1 MARANALEAVLE
13 ALARA
18 RSDPSSAT
26 SLALLRSTLGG
37 KSGHAAAAAARIVG
51 DFELVDLV
59 PDLVASFERLLVQ
72 PLRSDAGCAGKAAIA
87 DALYRIGAAEI
98 GVYLKGIR
106 HVQLEPVWGGKADTA
121 TELRGTCALA
131 LVRVHHPDYLVEIA
145 DLLADRETP
154 VRKMAAQALAYSEN
168 PAAVPLLRLK
178 ALVGDDDPQVLGE
191 VLTALLSLAPHPSL
205 AFVERF
211 LDRDEARS
219 PKRQRWRS
227 APRAGR
233 RRSRSSADSG
243 NARSTSRCAEPR
255 CSPSPCSSTTKR
267 STICSAH
274 VRDSAPLHARE
285 ALRALAVY
293 RHDPRLRAQVDAVAT
308 GNATKGRCAA
318 PSARRLATGGP
329 RPS

>member
-1 MARANALEAVLE
+1 MARAHALEAVLE
-13 ALARA
+13 ELARA
-18 RSDPSSAT
+18 RSDPSSPA

-98 GVYLKGIR
+98 DVYLKGIR

-145 DLLADRETP
+145 DLLADREIP

-168 PAAVPLLRLK
+168 AAAVPLLRLK

-211 LDRDEARS
+211 LDRDDVAIAEAAALALGASRRPEALALLS
-219 PKRQRWRS
+219 GFWERTIDVALR
-227 APRAGR
+227 RAALLAVAMLKHDEAIDYLLG
-233 RRSRSSADSG
+233 
-243 NARSTSRCAEPR
+243 
-255 CSPSPCSSTTKR
+255 
-267 STICSAH
+267 H

-285 ALRALAVY
+285 AIRALAVY
-293 RHDPRLRAQVDAVAT
+293 RHDPRRRAQVDAVVRERDEGT
-308 GNATKGRCAA
+308 LR
-318 PSARRLATGGP
+318 SAFSEAFGDE
-329 RPS
+329 RPASS